1 MEMTCRGKKFL
12 VYTVAEAMK
21 KGINALFDW
30 RKAEK
35 GDWVVT
41 GDGKVMEIIGRRKK
55 HPKTNKKPF
64 YLLRSGFG
72 EHPTYKKN
80 IYASKQIDYDD
91 RSYHGKKLLTNVKPT
106 ALQNAFVDKLCMN
119 HEVDRNGQFSSEDI
133 ISAYMGTFMEN
144 NPTQALRRGMNL
156 VKRKYIRE
164 RISMN
169 LREKFI
175 EQGMDDE
182 WVVSQ
187 YKELIDGTS
196 QSNTKLNA
204 INRVS
209 DLLGHA
215 VKEKETSSQSI
226 IMISD
231 GDKKLLAEVRKKLSD
246 RELNQLMSKVK
257 SNGVKSV
264 IEDKS
269 PEV

>member
-1 MEMTCRGKKFL
+1 
-12 VYTVAEAMK
+12 
-21 KGINALFDW
+21 
-30 RKAEK
+30 
-35 GDWVVT
+35 
-41 GDGKVMEIIGRRKK
+41 
-55 HPKTNKKPF
+55 
-64 YLLRSGFG
+64 
-72 EHPTYKKN
+72 
-80 IYASKQIDYDD
+80 
-91 RSYHGKKLLTNVKPT
+91 
-106 ALQNAFVDKLCMN
+106 MN
-119 HEVDRNGQFSSEDI
+119 HEVDKNGQFNSEDI

>member
-1 MEMTCRGKKFL
+1 MKMTCRGKKFL
-12 VYTVAEAMK
+12 VYTVAEAME

-30 RKAEK
+30 RKAKK

-41 GDGKVMEIIGRRKK
+41 GDGKVMEIIGRRKR

-106 ALQNAFVDKLCMN
+106 ALQNAFADKLCMN
-119 HEVDRNGQFSSEDI
+119 HEVDKNGQFSSEDI
-133 ISAYMGTFMEN
+133 ISTYMGTFMEN

-156 VKRKYIRE
+156 IKREYIRE

-175 EQGMDDE
+175 EQGMDDD
-182 WVVSQ
+182 WVITQ
-187 YKELIDGTS
+187 YKELIDGTQ

-215 VKEKETSSQSI
+215 LRDKETSSQSI
-226 IMISD
+226 LMISD

-246 RELNQLMSKVK
+246 KELNHLMSKVK
-257 SNGVKSV
+257 SDGIKGVIKNDSA
-264 IEDKS
+264 
-269 PEV
+269 

>member
-1 MEMTCRGKKFL
+1 
-12 VYTVAEAMK
+12 
-21 KGINALFDW
+21 
-30 RKAEK
+30 
-35 GDWVVT
+35 
-41 GDGKVMEIIGRRKK
+41 
-55 HPKTNKKPF
+55 
-64 YLLRSGFG
+64 
-72 EHPTYKKN
+72 
-80 IYASKQIDYDD
+80 
-91 RSYHGKKLLTNVKPT
+91 
-106 ALQNAFVDKLCMN
+106 
-119 HEVDRNGQFSSEDI
+119 
-133 ISAYMGTFMEN
+133 
-144 NPTQALRRGMNL
+144 
-156 VKRKYIRE
+156 
-164 RISMN
+164 MN

>member
-1 MEMTCRGKKFL
+1 MEMTCRGKRFL

-156 VKRKYIRE
+156 IKREYVRE

-169 LREKFI
+169 LRDKFI

-182 WVVSQ
+182 WIVSQ
-187 YKELIDGTS
+187 YKELIDETS
-196 QSNTKLNA
+196 QANTKLNA
-204 INRVS
+204 IN
-209 DLLGHA
+209 
-215 VKEKETSSQSI
+215 KETSSQSI

-246 RELNQLMSKVK
+246 KELNQLMSKVK
-257 SNGVKSV
+257 SDGIKGV

-269 PEV
+269 SKV